1 MRTSLVLGFFDGVHK
16 AHREVINSAF
26 KYSDNVVV
34 ITFKDSPALYFNSN
48 AKYILSRENSLNK
61 LKKLGVKKVVELDFP
76 KIANINAKDYLEFL
90 INTYNPISISTGFNH
105 TFGNNKTGNPEFLK
119 ENQIKYNYKYICVPA
134 VVEDNEIISSSLI
147 KKYLLEGNLPKANQ
161 LLESNFIIEGK
172 VIHGAKI
179 GRTIGFPTANIN
191 YPEDLVKIPYGVY
204 GVLVYIEDYN
214 QNKQLY
220 GLMNWGIKPTVN
232 STEEP
237 VAEVHIID
245 FDEDLYGKNI
255 KIEIVK
261 QIRQEK
267 KFKNLEELK
276 NQINEDIRACS
287 EL

>member
-1 MRTSLVLGFFDGVHK
+1 M
-16 AHREVINSAF
+16 
-26 KYSDNVVV
+26 
-34 ITFKDSPALYFNSN
+34 
-48 AKYILSRENSLNK
+48 
-61 LKKLGVKKVVELDFP
+61 
-76 KIANINAKDYLEFL
+76 
-90 INTYNPISISTGFNH
+90 
-105 TFGNNKTGNPEFLK
+105 
-119 ENQIKYNYKYICVPA
+119 
-134 VVEDNEIISSSLI
+134 
-147 KKYLLEGNLPKANQ
+147 
-161 LLESNFIIEGK
+161 ESNFIIEGK